1 MFLSFGVTTNLL
13 NFPFGKRL
21 MYTQVIALNVKGSL
35 SSAVAVAFILG
46 VLPLASVCA
55 RTVTR
60 AAPFT
65 PHNSHVA

>member
-1 MFLSFGVTTNLL
+1 
-13 NFPFGKRL
+13 